1 METDLWRRCSSCKGA
16 IGFGA
21 RHWICNVSTCNRPR
35 TGLFF
40 CSVSCWE
47 AHVPVMRHRESWAL
61 ERLSPTRE
69 EQARAGA
76 GTSPLATESL
86 PEPGTPPPSSRS
98 AASPRPLTTSPPS
111 SAPPAPAPSRE
122 TPREILI
129 VASKLKG
136 YVRARSGMNT
146 SDSVLDVLSDSVR
159 ALCDEAIRSAQ
170 RDGRKTVMDRDFPRR
185 R

>member
-1 METDLWRRCSSCKGA
+1 MEAELWRRCSSCKGA

-35 TGLFF
+35 TGLVF

-61 ERLSPTRE
+61 ERSAPTPE
-69 EQARAGA
+69 EWARAEGA
-76 GTSPLATESL
+76 T
-86 PEPGTPPPSSRS
+86 TPTPSKPAAVPPSAPRAS
-98 AASPRPLTTSPPS
+98 AEARNS
-111 SAPPAPAPSRE
+111 SALPLVPPAPALGGE
-122 TPREILI
+122 APREILI
-129 VASKLKG
+129 VASKLKS

-159 ALCDEAIRSAQ
+159 ALCDDAIRSAR
-170 RDGRKTVMDRDFPRR
+170 RDGRKTVLERDFPRR